1 MSEPGTVEPMT
12 DELDDLFMDAIE
24 NFPEDQREA
33 ARDWYANACAALHII
48 AKLKK
53 GVMP

>member
-1 MSEPGTVEPMT
+1 MSEPDADELMT
-12 DELDDLFMDAIE
+12 DELLDLFIDAIE

-33 ARDWYANACAALHII
+33 ARNWFANAQAARDII
-48 AKLKK
+48 VKLQK